1 MILYNELN
9 IFKKIFL
16 FYDKNGI
23 MLNIG
28 ENMYTKDKNYFNK
41 KGLTNEEASKKL
53 KTFGYNELS
62 QKKKKSILK
71 MILEQFTDAMIVILI
86 IAAIVSFI
94 LGETAETIVI
104 FVIVII
110 NAVIS
115 IVQEVK
121 AENAIAALKTM
132 SAPNVKVIRD
142 GIKKIIPARELVV
155 DDIVL
160 IEDGDIVPADLRL
173 LETSRLQ
180 IAEAS
185 LTGES
190 VPVYKDED
198 KVLDENTLLGD
209 RVNMAYSSTIVTYG
223 TGKGIVVATGMNTEV
238 GKIANMLENTD
249 ELDTPLKQK
258 LNKIGKILSLVGII
272 ISIFVFVIGLLYGK
286 DLVTILMIS
295 ISLAI
300 SVIPEG
306 LPATATIVM
315 ALGVQRMVKKN
326 ALIRK
331 LPAVETL
338 GSTTVICSDK
348 TGTLTQNKMTVKEF
362 ALYDDFMD
370 NKVNIGKI
378 DNKELLYACSLC
390 NNATLN
396 IGDPT
401 EIALLEFAQK
411 NDCLVS
417 FERLIELP
425 FDSVR
430 KRMTTV
436 NKIDGA
442 TAYTKGAI
450 DTVLPLCNKIL
461 VGSKVKN
468 ITYEEIDKIYELC
481 ESASKRAMRVLSFAY
496 KKVSNLDEDLESDL
510 IFIGVVCMIDPPR
523 VEVKKAIETCHK
535 AGIKVIMITGDH
547 VETAL
552 AITKQLDIYQEG
564 DLAISGSDLEKM
576 SDEELD
582 KVVLKT
588 SVFARISPNDK
599 LRIVNS
605 IKRNNNIVAM
615 TGDGVNDA
623 PALKAASIGI
633 AMGKNGTDVARE
645 SSDMILLDDNFAT
658 IESAIK
664 EGRRI
669 YSNIQKV
676 IQYLL
681 AGNISEVL
689 VIFIAMLANIG
700 TPILAVHI
708 LIINLVTDTIPALG
722 LGVDP
727 ASSDIMTKKPIKEG
741 TLFEKGLIFRVIF
754 HGIIIS
760 IITLIAY
767 YIGYL
772 DSPNEGVT
780 MAFITLSLSQI
791 IHSLN
796 QHSPDISFFSKK
808 HARNWYLYLSMFISI
823 VILLLL
829 VYIKPIALFLSL
841 QQPNSF
847 EWTIIILLSLI
858 PLIIVELY
866 KLFKKT

>member
-1 MILYNELN
+1 
-9 IFKKIFL
+9 
-16 FYDKNGI
+16 
-23 MLNIG
+23 
-28 ENMYTKDKNYFNK
+28 MYTKDKSEFKNK
-41 KGLTNEEASKKL
+41 IKGLTEEEVIEKRKKC
-53 KTFGYNELS
+53 GYNELS
-62 QKKKKSILK
+62 QKKKKTILN
-71 MILEQFTDAMIVILI
+71 MIFEQLSDAMIIILFV
-86 IAAIVSFI
+86 AAIVSYL
-94 LGETAETIVI
+94 LGEKAEAIVI
-104 FVIVII
+104 LVII
-110 NAVIS
+110 IINIIIS
-115 IVQEVK
+115 VFQEKK
-121 AENAIAALKTM
+121 AENAVELLKSM
-132 SAPNVKVIRD
+132 NAPNVKVLRD
-142 GIKKIIPARELVV
+142 GIRKIISAKELVI
-155 DDIVL
+155 DDIVF

-190 VPVYKDED
+190 VPVYKDENI
-198 KVLDENTLLGD
+198 VLDENTLLGD

-223 TGKGIVVATGMNTEV
+223 SGMGIVVAIGMDTEV
-238 GKIANMLENTD
+238 GKIANMLENAD

-272 ISIFVFVIGLLYGK
+272 ISIIVFIIGLLYGK
-286 DLVTILMIS
+286 DIVEVLMIA

-315 ALGVQRMVKKN
+315 ALGVQRMAKKN

-338 GSTTVICSDK
+338 GSTTVICTDK
-348 TGTLTQNKMTVKEF
+348 TGTLTQNKMTVKEY
-362 ALYDDFMD
+362 ALYSDFI
-370 NKVNIGKI
+370 NGEVNIGKVK
-378 DNKELLYACSLC
+378 NKELLYACSLC
-390 NNATLN
+390 NNATLE

-401 EIALLEFAQK
+401 EIALLEFAKK
-411 NDCLVS
+411 NNRLVKYKRVS
-417 FERLIELP
+417 EIP
-425 FDSVR
+425 FDSIR

-436 NKIDGA
+436 NKIKNYIV
-442 TAYTKGAI
+442 YTKGAV

-461 VGSKVKN
+461 DGNKIKN
-468 ITYEEIDKIYELC
+468 LTYEEIDKIYDLC
-481 ESASKRAMRVLSFAY
+481 NQASKRAMRVLAFAY
-496 KKVSNLDEDLESDL
+496 KNVDDLETDLESDL

-523 VEVKKAIETCHK
+523 NEVKKAIETCHK

-547 VETAL
+547 IETAL
-552 AITKQLDIYQEG
+552 AITKQLHIYKEG
-564 DLAISGSDLEKM
+564 DLAISGFDLEKI
-576 SDEELD
+576 SDKQLD
-582 KVVLKT
+582 KIVLKT

-623 PALKAASIGI
+623 PALKSADIGI
-633 AMGKNGTDVARE
+633 SMGKSGTDVARE
-645 SSDMILLDDNFAT
+645 SSDMILLDDNFKT
-658 IESAIK
+658 IEYAIK

-689 VIFIAMLANIG
+689 VIFIAMIANIG

-708 LIINLVTDTIPALG
+708 LIINLVTDTIPALAI
-722 LGVDP
+722 GVDP
-727 ASSDIMTKKPIKEG
+727 APCDIMDKQPIKVG
-741 TLFEKGLIFRVIF
+741 TLFEKGLILRVIF
-754 HGIIIS
+754 HGVLIS

-772 DSPNEGVT
+772 DSPKEGVT

-796 QHSPDISFFSKK
+796 QHSSTISFFSKK
-808 HARNWYLYLSMFISI
+808 HARNWYLYLAMFISTI
-823 VILLLL
+823 VLLML
-829 VYIKPIALFLSL
+829 VFVKPIAKFLSL
-841 QQPNSF
+841 QQPNLF
-847 EWTIIILLSLI
+847 EWAVIILLSLV
-858 PLIIVELY
+858 PLVVVEIY
-866 KLFKKT
+866 KLIKKFI

>member
-1 MILYNELN
+1 
-9 IFKKIFL
+9 
-16 FYDKNGI
+16 
-23 MLNIG
+23 
-28 ENMYTKDKNYFNK
+28 MYTKDKSEFKNK
-41 KGLTNEEASKKL
+41 IKGLTEEEVIEKRKKC
-53 KTFGYNELS
+53 GYNELS
-62 QKKKKSILK
+62 QKKKKTILN
-71 MILEQFTDAMIVILI
+71 MIFEQLSDAMIIILFV
-86 IAAIVSFI
+86 AAIVSYL
-94 LGETAETIVI
+94 LGEKAEAIVI
-104 FVIVII
+104 LVII
-110 NAVIS
+110 IINIIIS
-115 IVQEVK
+115 VFQEKK
-121 AENAIAALKTM
+121 AENAVELLKSM
-132 SAPNVKVIRD
+132 NAPNVKVLRD
-142 GIKKIIPARELVV
+142 GIRKIISAKELVI
-155 DDIVL
+155 DDIVF

-190 VPVYKDED
+190 VPVYKDENI
-198 KVLDENTLLGD
+198 VLDENTLLGD

-223 TGKGIVVATGMNTEV
+223 SGMGIVVAIGMDTEV
-238 GKIANMLENTD
+238 GKIANMLENAD

-272 ISIFVFVIGLLYGK
+272 ISIIVFIIGLLYGK
-286 DLVTILMIS
+286 DIVEVLMIA

-315 ALGVQRMVKKN
+315 ALGVQRMAKKN

-338 GSTTVICSDK
+338 GSTTVICTDK
-348 TGTLTQNKMTVKEF
+348 TGTLTQNKMTVKEY
-362 ALYDDFMD
+362 ALYSDFI
-370 NKVNIGKI
+370 NGEVNIGKVK
-378 DNKELLYACSLC
+378 NKELLYACSLC
-390 NNATLN
+390 NNATLE

-401 EIALLEFAQK
+401 EIALLEFAKK
-411 NDCLVS
+411 NNRLVKYKRVS
-417 FERLIELP
+417 EIP
-425 FDSVR
+425 FDSIR

-436 NKIDGA
+436 NKIKNYIV
-442 TAYTKGAI
+442 YTKGAV

-461 VGSKVKN
+461 DGNKIKN
-468 ITYEEIDKIYELC
+468 LTYEEIDKIYDLC
-481 ESASKRAMRVLSFAY
+481 NQASKRAMRVLAFAY
-496 KKVSNLDEDLESDL
+496 KNVDDLETDLESDL

-523 VEVKKAIETCHK
+523 NEVKKAIETCHK

-547 VETAL
+547 IETAL
-552 AITKQLDIYQEG
+552 AITKQLNIYKEG
-564 DLAISGSDLEKM
+564 DLAISGFDLEKI
-576 SDEELD
+576 SDKQLD
-582 KVVLKT
+582 KIVLKT

-605 IKRNNNIVAM
+605 IKRNNNIVAT

-623 PALKAASIGI
+623 PALKSADIGI
-633 AMGKNGTDVARE
+633 SMGKSGTDVARE
-645 SSDMILLDDNFAT
+645 SSDMILLDDNFKT
-658 IESAIK
+658 IEYAIK

-689 VIFIAMLANIG
+689 VIFIAMIANIG

-708 LIINLVTDTIPALG
+708 LIINLVTDTIPALAI
-722 LGVDP
+722 GVDP
-727 ASSDIMTKKPIKEG
+727 APCDIMDKQPIKVG
-741 TLFEKGLIFRVIF
+741 TLFEKGLILRVIF
-754 HGIIIS
+754 HGVLIS

-772 DSPNEGVT
+772 DSPKEGVT

-796 QHSPDISFFSKK
+796 QHSSSISFFSKK
-808 HARNWYLYLSMFISI
+808 HARNWYLYLAMFISTI
-823 VILLLL
+823 VLLML
-829 VYIKPIALFLSL
+829 VFVKPIAKFLSL
-841 QQPNSF
+841 QQPNLF
-847 EWTIIILLSLI
+847 EWAVIILLSLV
-858 PLIIVELY
+858 PLVVVEIY
-866 KLFKKT
+866 KLIKKFI